1 MNAKTKLNIA
11 SIIGIQ
17 DGINQIFSLIEQYL
31 DAYIQNL
38 DDDTQIDSF
47 RQSIHQLNGLLE
59 MLELDGLTI
68 ISQRIGKLT
77 DALIQEKIK
86 PESATLNT
94 LKQTVSALLH
104 YLHEL
109 IHGAEDNPLRLYPV
123 YCDLMRAQGLE
134 KVSESDL
141 FFPKLVTDPPLQ
153 TALSSLEPTAMK
165 ASAKQA
171 RTEYQTGL
179 LKWLRDTTNAEAL
192 RQMISAV
199 ARIEKMPGS
208 IEQRSFWWAAVG
220 FLDSL
225 PSQKSDIDLSIR
237 RLCGKIEQEIRR
249 MIEGTPGSTVQ
260 LMREML
266 YQIAHSHSASE
277 RIQEINHAY
286 EWPSPSA
293 SLETQANEQLA
304 NKTTLQSTL
313 DAMRET
319 LTKVNH
325 DWREFSTGNPEKLTP
340 LVTQIEE
347 LKQLAILTQYSPL
360 EKLITVMSGAIT
372 YLRIRPQNMGEDLAM
387 EMATSLLLVENI
399 LDDFNKPSPGLPDQ
413 IEVLSARLRRI
424 TTGKQN
430 DGPSPDAARSDE
442 IEYKTQEKR
451 LQAQASQEILA
462 NLEQIEGILDRFF
475 LDTTTRTDLP
485 ALSPLFK
492 QVSGVLIMLDLEP
505 ANKLLN
511 LCHHLVNQFLDPE
524 YTIPSLEQTLLADG
538 LSSLGF
544 FIEAYKNAQPDHH
557 HIIETAL
564 TLFKDTTTSQA
575 TPATSGNTTPSND
588 LKKEG
593 TTPAIDSELLGIFLE
608 EASEILADIANNL
621 QNCRNDPADVASLAT
636 LRRGFHTLKGSGRM
650 VKLPSL
656 SEVAWSMEQI
666 LNRRLSER
674 KPATP
679 GLLDLIDRVHHEYIQ
694 WCSDLKVLGTAEI
707 NADEIL
713 SLAKNLINGT
723 EPETIIPVETPSTE
737 IEKEKEKEKEA
748 DTDAVAEAGLASH
761 ITIGDIIIP
770 VDLFEIFTIESNQH
784 LAVLELELNNLIT
797 HHDAMVSHQFM
808 LASHTLASISRT
820 LGLIF
825 IADLGFAL
833 EQWLSQRLK
842 DTVRPVESDLHQLH
856 DAIELLS
863 QLLKKVHHQQLP
875 EALTL
880 QAARTLSQTLTQCL
894 SQEKTPAGMETQ
906 PDSASSTQA
915 LLSPA
920 SSALPPA
927 THDPIDF
934 ELLLLFIEEA
944 QELIPVIGRN
954 LRAWRTH
961 PQNKEI
967 HKALLRAL
975 HALKGS
981 ARMAGAIPLGELLHT
996 MESDIETACHEQAMA
1011 ISASTIDQ
1019 LESGLDGISEYIEQ
1033 LQHAFPAE
1041 EQSKTVEFPAPESQN
1056 ETVTPSYVPAGTVPV
1071 PLAASDECFPAAQK
1085 TILRVDA
1092 ALIDQLVNESGETS
1106 IVRSG
1111 IEAQLYNFKQSL
1123 SDLTESADRLR
1134 GQLREIEIQ
1143 AETQMQSHLA
1153 STQEGEPSFD
1163 PLEFDRFTR
1172 FQELTRLMAESVDD
1186 IVTVQQSLH
1195 ITYSTTE
1202 EAVAQQARM
1211 NRKLQQEL
1219 MRIRTVSF
1227 GHFAEH
1233 YYRIVRQ
1240 TAKDIGKKANLA
1252 IQGDEIEIDRS
1263 VLERMNASLEH
1274 MLRNAI
1280 VHGIEALDRRRQL
1293 GKPET
1298 GQITI
1303 DLQQEGNEVIITL
1316 SDDGSGLDIARIH
1329 KKALQLDLIPKN
1341 AALDDEQIRAL
1352 IFMHG
1357 LSTSEAVTGIAGRG
1371 IGMDIV
1377 KNEIATLGGHI
1388 TVNSEISQGTT
1399 FSIHLPLTLAVA
1411 QTLLVSAETQTYA
1424 IPTVIVE
1431 QVKEFDSDALQAAY
1445 QSHTVDFNEKTY
1457 PFFHLAHLFGKQEH
1471 VPEIKRYN
1479 RIILLHSGT
1488 LRLALHVDELIG
1500 NSEIVVK
1507 NIGPQLA
1514 RAPGVE
1520 GATIMGDGEIILI
1533 VNPIKLMQRDEVQKI
1548 RTTPAPQPKPSAIPQ
1563 KSMATATIMVV
1574 DDSLTVRK
1582 VTGRLLEREGCEVLI
1597 AKDGLGAIQL
1607 LRDVIPDVMLVDLEM
1622 PNMNGFELIRHIRNN
1637 PDTVN
1642 IPIIIISSRIADKH
1656 REMASALGVDLFLG
1670 KPYKEEALLAH
1681 ITRYI
1686 NLDIIPFLN
1695 EGDS

>member
-1 MNAKTKLNIA
+1 MNAKAKLNIA

-77 DALIQEKIK
+77 DTLIQEKIK

-153 TALSSLEPTAMK
+153 AASPSLEPAAMK

-179 LKWLRDTTNAEAL
+179 LKWLRDTTNAEGL
-192 RQMISAV
+192 RQMSSAV

-208 IEQRSFWWAAVG
+208 IEQRSFWWATVG

-249 MIEGTPGSTVQ
+249 MVEGTPGSTVQ
-260 LMREML
+260 LMREIL
-266 YQIAHSHSASE
+266 YQIAHSRSASK

-293 SLETQANEQLA
+293 SLEAQTNEQLA

-325 DWREFSTGNPEKLTP
+325 DWREFSTGNPEKLAP

-347 LKQLAILTQYSPL
+347 LKQLAILTQYLPL
-360 EKLITVMSGAIT
+360 EKLITVMGGAIT

-399 LDDFNKPSPGLPDQ
+399 LDDFNKPSPGLLDQ
-413 IEVLSARLRRI
+413 IEVLSARLRGI

-430 DGPSPDAARSDE
+430 DSSSPDAARPDE

-475 LDTTTRTDLP
+475 IDTTIRTDLP

-511 LCHHLVNQFLDPE
+511 LCHHLVNQFLDPQ
-524 YTIPSLEQTLLADG
+524 YTIPSSEQTLLADG

-564 TLFKDTTTSQA
+564 ALFEDTTTNQA
-575 TPATSGNTTPSND
+575 TLVTSGNTTPSND

-593 TTPAIDSELLGIFLE
+593 TTPAIDSELLDIFLE

-621 QNCRNDPADVASLAT
+621 QNCRNDPADAASLAT

-679 GLLDLIDRVHHEYIQ
+679 GLLDLIDRVHREYIQ

-713 SLAKNLINGT
+713 SLAKNLINGK
-723 EPETIIPVETPSTE
+723 EPETIIPVEAPSTE
-737 IEKEKEKEKEA
+737 IEKKA
-748 DTDAVAEAGLASH
+748 DTDAVAEIRLASH
-761 ITIGDIIIP
+761 ITIGDTIIP

-797 HHDAMVSHQFM
+797 HHDAMVNHQFM

-842 DTVRPVESDLHQLH
+842 DTVRPTESDLHRLH

-880 QAARTLSQTLTQCL
+880 QTAKTLSQTLTQCL
-894 SQEKTPAGMETQ
+894 SQEKTLAGMETQ
-906 PDSASSTQA
+906 PDAASSTRA
-915 LLSPA
+915 LPSPA
-920 SSALPPA
+920 SSALQPA
-927 THDPIDF
+927 THDPIDS

-961 PQNKEI
+961 PQNKDI

-996 MESDIETACHEQAMA
+996 MESDIETACHKQTMG
-1011 ISASTIDQ
+1011 ISTSTIDQ
-1019 LESGLDGISEYIEQ
+1019 LESGLDRISEHIEQ
-1033 LQHAFPAE
+1033 LQHAFSAE
-1041 EQSKTVEFPAPESQN
+1041 KQSKMVELPVPESQN
-1056 ETVTPSYVPAGTVPV
+1056 ETIIPSYVRAGTIPV

-1085 TILRVDA
+1085 TMLRVDA

-1186 IVTVQQSLH
+1186 IVTVKQSLH
-1195 ITYSTTE
+1195 ITHSTTE

-1219 MRIRTVSF
+1219 MRIRTIPF
-1227 GHFAEH
+1227 GRFSEH
-1233 YYRIVRQ
+1233 YYRLVRQ
-1240 TAKDIGKKANLA
+1240 SAKDIGKKASLE

-1263 VLERMNASLEH
+1263 VLERMNSSLEH
-1274 MLRNAI
+1274 LLRNAI
-1280 VHGIEALDRRRQL
+1280 VHGIEAPDRRRQL

-1303 DLQQEGNEVIITL
+1303 NLQQEGNEVIIIL

-1329 KKALQLDLIPKN
+1329 KKALQLDLIPQN

-1388 TVNSEISQGTT
+1388 TVNSEIDQGTT

-1411 QTLLVSAETQTYA
+1411 QTLLVRAETQIYA

-1445 QSHTVDFNEKTY
+1445 QTQIVDFNEKNY
-1457 PFFHLAHLFGKQEH
+1457 PFFHLSHLFGKQEH

-1533 VNPIKLMQRDEVQKI
+1533 INPIKLMQRDEVQKT
-1548 RTTPAPQPKPSAIPQ
+1548 RTTPAPQPEPSAMSE
-1563 KSMATATIMVV
+1563 KSMGAATIMVV

-1642 IPIIIISSRIADKH
+1642 IPIIIISSRTADKH
-1656 REMASALGVDLFLG
+1656 REMASALGVNLFLG

-1686 NLDIIPFLN
+1686 QP
-1695 EGDS
+1695 